1 MLLRVFAAR
10 RLLGMPLSPK
20 WWFSTTVQA
29 VGEKVWDSKRAAK
42 SAKKDGGTWTG
53 SPVPGF
59 GLSLQIYYDRM
70 AMNYEYTYLEDRWIE
85 KNFKGFG
92 RSSQM
97 SSRTLLLQPWAHL
110 VFYPWWGRRMWRLGH
125 SELSELKKKGI
136 WLVDACWCFVID
148 PWFFQ
153 ASLLGSRN
161 CFRNTIFAEAVLRL
175 EVLVFFSFWTS
186 KRSNLLARR
195 CGMTMYD
202 STPFW

>member
-29 VGEKVWDSKRAAK
+29 VGEKVWDSKQAAK

-85 KNFKGFG
+85 KNFKGAG
-92 RSSQM
+92 LHR
-97 SSRTLLLQPWAHL
+97 WALELFCCNLGLILWYLPVMGAQNVEAWAQWTQWTEKKRKMVGWCMLMLCDWSL
-110 VFYPWWGRRMWRLGH
+110 VF
-125 SELSELKKKGI
+125 S
-136 WLVDACWCFVID
+136 
-148 PWFFQ
+148 
-153 ASLLGSRN
+153 
-161 CFRNTIFAEAVLRL
+161 
-175 EVLVFFSFWTS
+175 SFIV
-186 KRSNLLARR
+186 
-195 CGMTMYD
+195 G
-202 STPFW
+202 